1 MAILRVLSAA
11 GDTRHEWD
19 VAGMERGDKEAMAAV
34 REAERI
40 FARQRARGATAF
52 WVRPGR
58 PAERLDRFD
67 PQAEHIVLVPRVAG
81 G

>member
-1 MAILRVLSAA
+1 MAILRVLSSA
-11 GDTRHEWD
+11 GDDSYEWD
-19 VAGMERGDKEAMAAV
+19 ATGVQIGDAAAMAAV

-40 FARQRARGATAF
+40 FAEQRARGATAF
-52 WVRPGR
+52 RIWPGR

-67 PQAEHIVLVPRVAG
+67 PQAEHVVLVPRVAG